1 MEKRMTFNVDR
12 TTVTEGD
19 IVEVRWDCSGAERV
33 ELKIDNG
40 YKATVLPLEISGSK
54 RFRLHRSKGR
64 TSLTITA
71 WKDGKHGSKTIKVR
85 VTDIPTAHAETVD
98 NQGRKVSGIQQ
109 WWQQTKL
116 RYQSLPSDKRVAANV
131 TMIVAAMLL
140 LTLLSPRLLMI
151 GLLGLLFYLL
161 YVLWKKN

>member
-40 YKATVLPLEISGSK
+40 YKATVLPLEICGSK

-85 VTDIPTAHAETVD
+85 VTDIPTTHAETVD

-140 LTLLSPRLLMI
+140 LTLLSPRLLML